1 MGESVVEATL
11 TKWLKEVGDTIE
23 VEDTVVEIATDKVDS
38 DVTSEVSGILI
49 EKKFLEND
57 VVKVGDVMAIIQT
70 DVDES
75 INEAESEHKRG
86 EEKQIKKLTLPN
98 QRPLNCLTICQNL
111 KVYLKL

>member
-49 EKKFLEND
+49 EKKFW
-57 VVKVGDVMAIIQT
+57 KIQ
-70 DVDES
+70 S
-75 INEAESEHKRG
+75 
-86 EEKQIKKLTLPN
+86 KLGM
-98 QRPLNCLTICQNL
+98 
-111 KVYLKL
+111 